1 MDLLEA
7 LTIIIMAP
15 IVGITL
21 LVLVSIARQIT
32 LAGGQGTNAF
42 TDIAQR
48 FQRKQTQP

>member
-1 MDLLEA
+1 MELLEA

-32 LAGGQGTNAF
+32 LAGGQSTNTF
-42 TDIAQR
+42 SDIADKFR
-48 FQRKQTQP
+48 HIKPS